1 MLREV
6 YWIPEFESSQSVL
19 ALLLFNDL
27 SKTDLAFRWKI
38 VGNGGRA
45 LSSRSLQILKSQ
57 RKCSVALSFS
67 PKHNLIRCG
76 RKYNEDWPDFAGVD
90 RQESRVG
97 HKCEVPKIA
106 KLKVT

>member
-6 YWIPEFESSQSVL
+6 DGIPEFESSQSVL

-57 RKCSVALSFS
+57 RKCAVALFFS

-76 RKYNEDWPDFAGVD
+76 RKYNEDWSDFAGVD
-90 RQESRVG
+90 RQESHVG

-106 KLKVT
+106 RLKVT